1 MMTVLCKGYECMSW
15 IAPFDMR
22 KNIYSR
28 EFLDKVTKTLQQ
40 GWNRHGL
47 EDPFAQFGYQNWR
60 ACVQCFQCPLHGGI
74 LVLLIVGVRSV
85 GGQVNCSVLWILLN
99 LLVHLR
105 SSVLSLPSQLF
116 LTSLSLTISLTS
128 SVPHI
133 IVPHHLPHIGVS
145 CLLPHLICSSHHCPS
160 PSPSPH
166 LFLTS
171 LSLTISLTSSVP
183 HIIVPHHL
191 PHIGVSCLLP
201 YLICSSYHCPSPSPS
216 HQCFLPSPSPH
227 LFLTSLSLT
236 SSLFLPHLSLTSLLF
251 TLLVV
256 LPPSLLSLSLH
267 CPSLLIGPPHSLLSP
282 PSSLSLP
289 LPYYLSP
296 FPIVFA
302 FLSILFHSRILPLPA
317 VLYEQDRI
325 TKTQL
330 ENFVNVCS
338 DKYMRARTEPGI
350 YTTVFTHIHKH
361 TQCRINEQ

>member
-1 MMTVLCKGYECMSW
+1 MTVLCKGYECMSW

-60 ACVQCFQCPLHGGI
+60 ACVQCFQCPLRGI

-85 GGQVNCSVLWILLN
+85 GGQVNCSVLWILLS

-145 CLLPHLICSSHHCPS
+145 CLLPHLICSS
-160 PSPSPH
+160 
-166 LFLTS
+166 
-171 LSLTISLTSSVP
+171 
-183 HIIVPHHL
+183 
-191 PHIGVSCLLP
+191 
-201 YLICSSYHCPSPSPS
+201 YHCPS

-256 LPPSLLSLSLH
+256 LPPSLLSLPLH
-267 CPSLLIGPPHSLLSP
+267 CPSLLIGPPHSFLSP

-289 LPYYLSP
+289 LPHYLSP

-338 DKYMRARTEPGI
+338 DKYMRARTEPGLYYCI
-350 YTTVFTHIHKH
+350 YTH
-361 TQCRINEQ
+361 TQTHTMHTHRINEQCIT